1 MEVVEVPLGHCPDP
15 ANIVGGSNSLPSVAV
30 LKKRLV
36 TPTFPWSGSEKAV
49 KSYLTNVENESK
61 KKVNTVLG
69 SSSSM
74 NDHFSQV
81 PYSAVSSTP
90 AYAAFTSRRK
100 VALGGGS
107 QEVEYVLHFVLFTR
121 LSISK

>member
-1 MEVVEVPLGHCPDP
+1 M
-15 ANIVGGSNSLPSVAV
+15 VGGRKSLPPVTT
-30 LKKRLV
+30 LKNRLV
-36 TPTFPWSGSEKAV
+36 TPTFPCSGSEKTV

-61 KKVNTVLG
+61 KKVNTVRG
-69 SSSSM
+69 SSSSI

-107 QEVEYVLHFVLFTR
+107 QAVEYVLHFVLFTR